1 MDMLRIKSIYR
12 KLAKLIHPDINPIV
26 VDNENLMDLWNRIV
40 IAYQCNE
47 LKEIQELEVLVHKA
61 LEQLGVDEIEIDIPD
76 INIKIDELNK
86 EIHDIQTTDPFL
98 YKYLLEDENAVEE
111 KKQSLAQELE
121 EYQNYAKELDDV
133 IETLVS
139 GGVSIVWRMN

>member
-1 MDMLRIKSIYR
+1 M
-12 KLAKLIHPDINPIV
+12 
-26 VDNENLMDLWNRIV
+26 
-40 IAYQCNE
+40 
-47 LKEIQELEVLVHKA
+47 
-61 LEQLGVDEIEIDIPD
+61 
-76 INIKIDELNK
+76 
-86 EIHDIQTTDPFL
+86 
-98 YKYLLEDENAVEE
+98 YKYLLEDETAVEE